1 MRTGAL
7 RSVPGLFAALA
18 MMPLMVIGW
27 ALLLPVVPLAMTRVG
42 ASTAAA
48 SANTA
53 VFMIAA
59 VAAQLTS
66 PWLLRKHGYRRVIV
80 IAALTLG
87 VPCLGMLVSAAPW
100 WWYLIAAVRGIGFGV
115 LSVAC
120 TALPSVIASND
131 LLGRIAGVQGVTISL
146 SQAIGLGSG
155 LVIADTWGLHTVVIL
170 GVLFP
175 LLICVLVRYV
185 PAVSESGV
193 SADAAM
199 TPPKARHAAT
209 KPVKVILSIGVV
221 AAAFGG
227 LSVLLP
233 IGESNE
239 TAAVAAL
246 TLLSLALMVGRYLAG
261 FLTDRGH
268 HGRLAMPSMVLAA
281 LSVAMLAWPAAESY
295 RMVIVVLAAIA
306 FGFAFG
312 VLQNDSLISL
322 YHLFAKQGKATA
334 SKWWNIGIDCGM
346 GLGSFALGALAS
358 GRDVGVAY
366 LVAAV
371 ALVLAAPLCAAIS
384 RLPAHVADAR

>member
-1 MRTGAL
+1 MRASTL
-7 RSVPGLFAALA
+7 RSVPGLFAALT

-53 VFMIAA
+53 VFMTSA
-59 VAAQLTS
+59 VAAQVIS
-66 PWLLRKHGYRRVIV
+66 PWLLRNYGYRRVIV
-80 IAALTLG
+80 VAALTLG

-100 WWYLIAAVRGIGFGV
+100 WWYLIAAVRGIGFGA

-131 LLGRIAGVQGVTISL
+131 LLGRVAGVQGVTISL

-155 LVIADTWGLHTVVIL
+155 LVVADVAGLHTVLIL

-175 LLICVLVRYV
+175 MLICVLVRYV

-193 SADAAM
+193 SVADPSA
-199 TPPKARHAAT
+199 TPKVLHAAL

-239 TAAVAAL
+239 SAAVAAL
-246 TLLSLALMVGRYLAG
+246 TVLSLALMVGRYLAG
-261 FLTDRGH
+261 LLTDRGQ
-268 HGRLAMPSMVLAA
+268 HGRLAVPSMVLAA
-281 LSVAMLAWPAAESY
+281 LSVAMFSWPAAESY
-295 RMVIVVLAAIA
+295 RTVVVVLASIA

-312 VLQNDSLISL
+312 VLQNDTLISL

-346 GLGSFALGALAS
+346 GLGSVTLGALAS
-358 GRDVGVAY
+358 SHDVSAAY
-366 LVAAV
+366 IVAAV
-371 ALVLAAPLCAAIS
+371 VLALAAPLCFAIS
-384 RLPAHVADAR
+384 RLPALVADG